1 MGSRIVAV
9 LLSVL
14 TLMVLAGCGESYTE
28 YGGIVQSVDLEN
40 QIIYVV
46 SDMPEM
52 RRVIDAYGIGA
63 VLAAPGPDALADAV
77 EQVLARPKADYDF
90 AAARAD
96 FDWNREKTNLITLI
110 NNL

>member
-46 SDMPEM
+46 SDGE
-52 RRVIDAYGIGA
+52 DS
-63 VLAAPGPDALADAV
+63 LFQNPGV
-77 EQVLARPKADYDF
+77 
-90 AAARAD
+90 
-96 FDWNREKTNLITLI
+96 
-110 NNL
+110 